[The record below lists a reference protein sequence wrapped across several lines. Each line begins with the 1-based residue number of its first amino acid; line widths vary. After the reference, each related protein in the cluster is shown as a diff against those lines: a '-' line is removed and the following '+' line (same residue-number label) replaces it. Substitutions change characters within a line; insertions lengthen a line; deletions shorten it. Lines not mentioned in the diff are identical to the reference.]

1 MNITSWKKEVPF
13 MGEAIN
19 LFEISN
25 KNILE
30 LKGKDFLQLSDFN
43 TDDILHL
50 LNEAIEMKK
59 LQKQGKPHPYLAGK
73 VLGMIFEKS
82 STRTRVSFEVGM
94 LQLGGHAIFL
104 SSKDIQLGRGESI
117 SDTAK
122 VLSRYVDGIMIRT
135 FSHESVEELAS
146 HATVPVINGLTDL
159 QHPTQVLADLLTIL
173 EHKGKLAG
181 LKLCYLGDGSNNM
194 AHSLMEGA
202 VKVGIDISI
211 ASPSG
216 YLPNEKITEK
226 AIQAGKQTG
235 SSVMITNDPLEAI
248 KNADVIV
255 TDVWTSMGQ
264 EEETAIRL
272 KAFQGFQVNEELC
285 SHANNDFIF
294 LHCLPAHRGEE
305 VTSEIIDGPHSVVFD
320 EAENRLHAQ
329 KAILKLLLS

>member
-1 MNITSWKKEVPF
+1 ML
-13 MGEAIN
+13 EAIKWDTDHK
-19 LFEISN
+19 LF
-25 KNILE
+25 
-30 LKGKDFLQLSDFN
+30 KGKDFLQLADY
-43 TDDILHL
+43 TTEEILCL
-50 LNEAIEMKK
+50 LAVAQELKAQ
-59 LQKQGKPHPYLAGK
+59 QKQGKPHPYLTGK

-135 FSHESVEELAS
+135 FSHDSVEELAQF
-146 HATVPVINGLTDL
+146 ATVPVINGLTDL

-181 LKLCYLGDGSNNM
+181 LKLCYVGDGNNNM

-202 VKVGIDISI
+202 VKVGMDISI
-211 ASPSG
+211 ASPPG
-216 YLPNEKITEK
+216 YSPHGKITEK
-226 AIQAGKQTG
+226 AIKAGKQTG
-235 SSVMITNDPLEAI
+235 STVIITNDPMAAM
-248 KNADVIV
+248 KDADVVV

-264 EEETAIRL
+264 EKETAMRL
-272 KAFQGFQVNEELC
+272 QAFQGFQVNEKLC
-285 SHANNDFIF
+285 QHAKEDYIF

-305 VTSEIIDGPHSVVFD
+305 VTAEIIDGPHSVVFD

-329 KAILKLLLS
+329 KAILKLLLT

>member
-1 MNITSWKKEVPF
+1 MANVIKWSGKD
-13 MGEAIN
+13 
-19 LFEISN
+19 ISQ
-25 KNILE
+25 KPK
-30 LKGKDFLQLSDFN
+30 LKGKDFLTLADFHTN
-43 TDDILHL
+43 EILYL
-50 LNEAIEMKK
+50 LEEAIELKS
-59 LQKQGKPHPYLAGK
+59 LQKQGKPHPYLSGK

-122 VLSRYVDGIMIRT
+122 VLSRYVDSLMIRT
-135 FSHESVEELAS
+135 FSHESVEELAE

-159 QHPTQVLADLLTIL
+159 HHPTQVLADLLTIL

-181 LKLCYLGDGSNNM
+181 LKMCYLGDGNNNM

-202 VKVGIDISI
+202 VKVGMHISI
-211 ASPSG
+211 ASPPG
-216 YLPNEKITEK
+216 YLPDGKITQK
-226 AIQAGKQTG
+226 AIEVAGLTG
-235 SSVMITNDPLEAI
+235 SKVFITNDPLEAI
-248 KNADVIV
+248 QDADVIV

-264 EEETAIRL
+264 EAESEKRL
-272 KAFQGFQVNEELC
+272 KDLNAYQINEELC
-285 SHANNDFIF
+285 QYAKPDYLF

-305 VTSEIIDGPHSVVFD
+305 VTAEIIDGAHSVVFD

-329 KAILKLLLS
+329 KAILKLLLE

>member
-1 MNITSWKKEVPF
+1 MLK
-13 MGEAIN
+13 
-19 LFEISN
+19 
-25 KNILE
+25 
-30 LKGKDFLQLSDFN
+30 LKGKDFLQLSDFS
-43 TDDILHL
+43 TDQILYL

-59 LQKQGKPHPYLAGK
+59 LQKLGKPHPYLAGK

-122 VLSRYVDGIMIRT
+122 VLSRYVDGLMIRT
-135 FSHESVEELAS
+135 FSHDSVEELAE
-146 HATVPVINGLTDL
+146 HASVPVINGLTDL

-181 LKLCYLGDGSNNM
+181 LKLCYIGDGNNNM

-202 VKVGIDISI
+202 MKVGMDISI
-211 ASPSG
+211 ASPPG
-216 YLPNEKITEK
+216 YLPNGNITEN
-226 AIQAGKQTG
+226 AIAVGKQTG
-235 SSVMITNDPLEAI
+235 CNLMITNNPEEAV
-248 KNADVIV
+248 KGADIIV

-264 EEETAIRL
+264 EDETTKRL
-272 KAFQGFQVNEELC
+272 QAFQGFQVNQELC
-285 SHANNDFIF
+285 KYAKEDFIF

-305 VTSEIIDGPHSVVFD
+305 VTAEVIDGPHSVVFD

-329 KAILKLLLS
+329 KAILKLLLA

>member
-1 MNITSWKKEVPF
+1 M
-13 MGEAIN
+13 
-19 LFEISN
+19 SN
-25 KNILE
+25 VIKWNTKGVSKQPQ
-30 LKGKDFLQLSDFN
+30 LKGKDFLSLSDFH
-43 TDDILHL
+43 TDEILYL
-50 LNEAIEMKK
+50 LEEAKELKS
-59 LQKQGKPHPYLAGK
+59 LQKQGKPHPYLSGK

-122 VLSRYVDGIMIRT
+122 VLSRYIDCMMIRT
-135 FSHESVEELAS
+135 FSHDSVKELAE

-159 QHPTQVLADLLTIL
+159 HHPTQVMADLLTIQ

-181 LKLCYLGDGSNNM
+181 LKMCYLGDGNNNM

-202 VKVGIDISI
+202 AKVGMHISI
-211 ASPSG
+211 ASPPG
-216 YLPNEKITEK
+216 YLPNGKITQK
-226 AIQAGKQTG
+226 AIETGKVTG
-235 SSVMITNDPLEAI
+235 SKVMITHDPVEAI
-248 KNADVIV
+248 KDADIVV

-264 EEETAIRL
+264 EAETEKRL
-272 KAFQGFQVNEELC
+272 KDLAAYQVNADLC
-285 SHANNDFIF
+285 KHAKQDYIF

-305 VTSEIIDGPHSVVFD
+305 VTAEIIDGPHSVVFD

-329 KAILKLLLS
+329 KAILKLLLE

>member
-1 MNITSWKKEVPF
+1 MSNVINWNSMSVTKKTQ
-13 MGEAIN
+13 
-19 LFEISN
+19 
-25 KNILE
+25 
-30 LKGKDFLQLSDFN
+30 LKGKDFLSLADFQSDE
-43 TDDILHL
+43 ILAL
-50 LNEAIEMKK
+50 LEEAQELKS
-59 LQKQGKPHPYLAGK
+59 LQKQGKPHPFLNGK

-122 VLSRYVDGIMIRT
+122 VLSRYVDSIMIRT
-135 FSHESVEELAS
+135 FSHDSVKELAE

-159 QHPTQVLADLLTIL
+159 HHPTQVMADLLTIL

-181 LKLCYLGDGSNNM
+181 LKMCYLGDGNNNM

-202 VKVGIDISI
+202 VKVGMDISV
-211 ASPSG
+211 ASPPG
-216 YLPNEKITEK
+216 YLPDGKITENAIK
-226 AIQAGKQTG
+226 AGEQTG
-235 SSVMITNDPLEAI
+235 SKVMITNDPKIAI
-248 KNADVIV
+248 ADADVVV

-264 EEETAIRL
+264 EAETEKRL
-272 KAFQGFQVNEELC
+272 KAFQAFQVNEELC
-285 SHANNDFIF
+285 KLAKSDYIF

-305 VTSEIIDGPHSVVFD
+305 VTAEIIDGPHSVVFD

-329 KAILKLLLS
+329 KAILKLLLV